1 VAGAAWLRASPL
13 IQLRLPR
20 QCRAAQRRADPARLA
35 ATAPGD
41 GILMIPVSGF
51 DVVRRRGRPLLR
63 RAHSGRDHVMA
74 PRRRAAGSAQPPAD
88 QPLARPVAHHAV
100 STVWI
105 APPDPGAFI
114 VEPRRLLTIKARAEQ
129 ATRPGLAHPPL
140 SRKALIPGHHAV
152 NPALLP
158 PAATP
163 ISGRAATPISGRSVR
178 ASPPSDRSPL
188 EQIFGV
194 RCGATTARFIRSSHS
209 VTAAHPGSWRGRYLH
224 VRNPLPAIHGF
235 LTATAR
241 AGGLILATCDLA
253 GLARSDLRVL
263 SLLDLPGRGR

>member
-1 VAGAAWLRASPL
+1 VADAAWLRASPL

-35 ATAPGD
+35 ATAPRRRHPHDPG
-41 GILMIPVSGF
+41 LRLRRR
-51 DVVRRRGRPLLR
+51 RRRGRPLLR

-163 ISGRAATPISGRSVR
+163 ISGRSVR

-194 RCGATTARFIRSSHS
+194 RRFLQ
-209 VTAAHPGSWRGRYLH
+209 AH
-224 VRNPLPAIHGF
+224 N
-235 LTATAR
+235 
-241 AGGLILATCDLA
+241 
-253 GLARSDLRVL
+253 RV
-263 SLLDLPGRGR
+263 SRQASADCLDLPSKSMNIPAYA

>member
-1 VAGAAWLRASPL
+1 MELGATTFSGRVPRPSRAPSPLMCLSIRCGRGWRSLATGEPADTATTASAMPGGAAPSRSGPTGSN
-13 IQLRLPR
+13 
-20 QCRAAQRRADPARLA
+20 CAQRRHPHDPGLRLRRR
-35 ATAPGD
+35 
-41 GILMIPVSGF
+41 
-51 DVVRRRGRPLLR
+51 RRRGRPLLR

-163 ISGRAATPISGRSVR
+163 ISGRSVR

-194 RCGATTARFIRSSHS
+194 R
-209 VTAAHPGSWRGRYLH
+209 RGRVHPDY
-224 VRNPLPAIHGF
+224 
-235 LTATAR
+235 
-241 AGGLILATCDLA
+241 
-253 GLARSDLRVL
+253 LRVVTPRAYR
-263 SLLDLPGRGR
+263 D